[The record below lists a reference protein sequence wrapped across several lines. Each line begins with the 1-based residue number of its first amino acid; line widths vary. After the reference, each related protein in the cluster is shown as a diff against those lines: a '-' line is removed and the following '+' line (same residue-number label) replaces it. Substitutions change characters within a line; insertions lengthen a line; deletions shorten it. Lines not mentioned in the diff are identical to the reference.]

1 MKNQTTGKRQLN
13 KKQSREAILKASRRL
28 FSSVGYENVKI
39 EDIAEKAKV
48 SRATL
53 YNYFPAKESLLTG
66 TLDAV
71 CSQIREEAESA
82 RQSGTSAET
91 ILFDTFHTLVNF
103 TMKYPALTRRISY
116 LNTLE
121 NSSLYQ
127 CLQPVYDQITELI
140 DQAIADGSYRK
151 TVPAG
156 SIFETLLG
164 IYYVILNH
172 WNYRYPEDSDII
184 SKKLRSKYDFHL
196 KPYRPE

>member
-1 MKNQTTGKRQLN
+1 MFHHGCVKNLKVLMN
-13 KKQSREAILKASRRL
+13 KGYGMGNLPHGCPPICISPPASLAILPITR
-28 FSSVGYENVKI
+28 GDEIPVK
-39 EDIAEKAKV
+39 
-48 SRATL
+48 
-53 YNYFPAKESLLTG
+53 KESLLTG

-71 CSQIREEAESA
+71 CSQIREEAASA
-82 RQSGTSAET
+82 KKSGKPAET

-121 NSSLYQ
+121 NSSLHQ
-127 CLQPVYDQITELI
+127 CLQPVYDQITKLI